1 MTKPMGVAAGLAAVS
16 TMPRPAPSFRDLS
29 PEECRALL
37 ARHSVGRL
45 AYTFHGRVDVE
56 PIGYVPVA
64 GAIVFRMAPGSKLQT
79 LAHHPWVALEVD
91 EVDGLFDWQ
100 SVTVHGTVYILH
112 EEGSQ
117 AEARAYRS
125 AVRALRDLVPGTLAA
140 RDPVP
145 FRNVVAKLH
154 IDRMTGRAACSG

>member
-1 MTKPMGVAAGLAAVS
+1 MSATPSVA
-16 TMPRPAPSFRDLS
+16 PRFRDLT

-45 AYTFHGRVDVE
+45 AYTFHDRVDVE
-56 PIGYVPVA
+56 PITYVPI
-64 GAIVFRMAPGSKLQT
+64 GGTMVFRTGPGSKLQT
-79 LAHHPWVALEVD
+79 LTHHPWVALEVD

-100 SVTVHGTVYILH
+100 SVIVHGTVYILH

-117 AEARAYRS
+117 AESRAYRS
-125 AVRALRDLVPGTLAA
+125 AVRALRDLVPATLGPG
-140 RDPVP
+140 DPVP

-154 IDRMTGRAACSG
+154 IDRMTGRAARSG